1 MAHEESGKV
10 FSLIGTFVQWS
21 PKRAL
26 VRLSL
31 CLWGPR
37 IGLILFLQAL
47 GSEETRLHLE

>member
-10 FSLIGTFVQWS
+10 FSLIV